1 MEAVILNRIFDK
13 WLREYCLSKV
23 VDFDQFELVH
33 TWFWDGIEHV
43 DPAKEASAQQTR
55 LGNLTTT
62 LAAEYAKQGKDWE
75 VELRQIAKERKL
87 LTELG
92 ITAAEAA
99 PANNTEEREED
110 ERTE

>member
-1 MEAVILNRIFDK
+1 MFDR
-13 WLREYCLSKV
+13 WLREYSLSKLV
-23 VDFDQFELVH
+23 EIDHFEVVH

-75 VELRQIAKERKL
+75 VEIRQIAKERKL

-92 ITAAEAA
+92 ITVAEAA
-99 PANNTEEREED
+99 PANNNEEKEED